1 MLNAKERR
9 ERILRVLS
17 SEQEPISA
25 TALAMRFDV
34 SRQVIVG
41 DIALLRASGCN
52 ISSTPKGYVCHTSA
66 HPNEQ
71 DGYIGILACSHSID
85 SLAEELYTVVDFGGI
100 LIDVSIEHSI
110 YGQITAPLDI
120 RSRYDA
126 DLFLDKIHN
135 AEVKPL
141 SDLTGGIHLH
151 RAKCADERAFLR
163 IKNALSEKGILLNQD

>member
-9 ERILRVLS
+9 ERIFQILS
-17 SEQEPISA
+17 SECEPVSA

-52 ISSTPKGYVCHTSA
+52 ISSTPKGYVCHTAPQSGQ
-66 HPNEQ
+66 Q

-85 SLAEELYTVVDFGGI
+85 SLAEELYTVVDFGGV
-100 LIDVSIEHSI
+100 LIDVAIEHSI

-120 RSRYDA
+120 HSRYDA

-135 AEVKPL
+135 AQVKPL

-151 RAKCADERAFLR
+151 RVKCADEQAFAR
-163 IKNALSEKGILLNQD
+163 IKNALSEKGILLYQD